1 MATQTIDDVRFDV
14 SHDEPVSDVVVAGFS
29 QFGLAGLTAVDYL
42 VEQLELEQTGHI
54 VAQDLPSIT
63 PFDDGVP
70 RHSTRLLSRD
80 DLNLTVL
87 MSELFVPVWAAKPFA
102 RAVLDW
108 TETNAVEEVAI
119 LSGVP
124 VPHGPEDHRTFYVA
138 TEDYRSGRLE
148 GSEVSPMPNGFLD
161 GVNAALVERGM
172 TSSLA
177 VGVYA
182 TPVHAQAP
190 DVDAALNLLD
200 AVGAVYDLDLETGPL
215 EEFAERVAQY
225 YAELAERLEAVPE
238 RDTPDDR
245 MYM

>member
-1 MATQTIDDVRFDV
+1 MAAQGTEDVRFDV
-14 SHDEPVSDVVVAGFS
+14 THEDEVSDVVVAGFS

-63 PFDDGVP
+63 PFNDGVP

-102 RAVLDW
+102 RSVLDW
-108 TETNAVEEVAI
+108 TETNAVEEVAV

-124 VPHGPEDHRTFYVA
+124 VPHGPEDHRSFYVA
-138 TEDYRSGRLE
+138 TEDYRRRRLDE
-148 GSEVSPMPNGFLD
+148 TEIPPMGNGFLD

-177 VGVYA
+177 VGVYV

-190 DVDAALNLLD
+190 DVQAALQLLD
-200 AVGAVYDLDLETGPL
+200 AVSAVYDLNLDTGPL
-215 EEFAERVAQY
+215 EEFAERVARY
-225 YAELAERLEAVPE
+225 YTELAQRLESVPE
-238 RDTPDDR
+238 HDAPDDR